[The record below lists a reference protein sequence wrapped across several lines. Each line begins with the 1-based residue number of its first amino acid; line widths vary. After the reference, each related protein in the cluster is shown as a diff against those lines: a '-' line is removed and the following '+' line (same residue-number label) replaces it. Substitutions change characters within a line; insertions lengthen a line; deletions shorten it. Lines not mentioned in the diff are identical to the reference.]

1 MYSGQMTGDAAYESE
16 PEVED
21 DSYVDASQPSAPA
34 AKVNIVP
41 TKGAVRFKRHSL
53 PTRLT
58 SPAPFPFVTTAN
70 SSEAKLQA
78 IARSRWNYKIHL
90 LYVRHEHKV
99 RQHRRARRPTRRDD
113 ETRSR
118 SREKA
123 NADRARPYCPS
134 PTLKRPPSKR
144 PAGVPGSHRAGPL
157 RV

>member
-78 IARSRWNYKIHL
+78 IARSRRNYKIHL

-99 RQHRRARRPTRRDD
+99 RQHRRARDPTRRD
-113 ETRSR
+113 EIPLP
-118 SREKA
+118 EKSQ
-123 NADRARPYCPS
+123 RRPS
-134 PTLKRPPSKR
+134 HPP
-144 PAGVPGSHRAGPL
+144 VPHA
-157 RV
+157 